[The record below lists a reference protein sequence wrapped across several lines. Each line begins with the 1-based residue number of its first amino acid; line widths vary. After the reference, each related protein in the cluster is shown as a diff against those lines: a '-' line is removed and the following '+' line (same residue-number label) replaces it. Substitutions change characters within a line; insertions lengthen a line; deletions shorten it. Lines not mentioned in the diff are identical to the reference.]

1 LPYQLAHII
10 TQLVPSLTNVAHL
23 PAVAARIDVPAV
35 AEVIG
40 TTLEDA
46 DITVKAAI
54 VFMLISRPV

>member
-1 LPYQLAHII
+1 M
-10 TQLVPSLTNVAHL
+10 PSLTNVAHL
-23 PAVAARIDVPAV
+23 PAVAASIAVPAV

-46 DITVKAAI
+46 EITVKAAI